1 MRDLWQLHQLLALLI
16 ALLIA
21 LVSCVDREKK
31 RGKDHWLTQQGTMK
45 ARILLGF
52 VDKFPTTLLLSLILR
67 EYMIK
72 LFHTTMYKGKIL
84 QVDHLS
90 DKRTQVDP
98 LVFEHFL

>member
-21 LVSCVDREKK
+21 LVSCVVRGKK
-31 RGKDHWLTQQGTMK
+31 SHGKDHWLTQQGTMK

-72 LFHTTMYKGKIL
+72 LFHTTMYKSKIL

-98 LVFEHFL
+98 LVF